1 MPSPWGKLRVT
12 YVEFPCEN
20 CRKREYGCTEHCP
33 EYAIAKQQ
41 NEQIKASRRVET
53 DFNRRAYARGR
64 F

>member
-1 MPSPWGKLRVT
+1 MTPWRKSRLT
-12 YVEFPCEN
+12 YIEFPCEN